1 MRKGLFL
8 FGLILSLIGCQRDT
22 IIPLERTDAH
32 YFPLITQQ
40 YSIFQVEEI
49 RYSLLNGPDTS
60 RYQLKE
66 VVADSFPGNGGE
78 IIYTL
83 RRYTRADTTAAW
95 SLDSVWT
102 ARRDVSQAVVV
113 ENNTPL
119 VKLIFPLVVG
129 QQWDGN
135 RLNSAPPQMYTLQ
148 RTSQEL
154 RPEMMSPLDTLL
166 EGSWTVV
173 QQQVENLVNEDVALE
188 TYVGGVGLFYR
199 KNVTL
204 EYCARTECIGDR
216 IIEAGRDY
224 RQTLVAYG
232 KE

>member
-1 MRKGLFL
+1 M
-8 FGLILSLIGCQRDT
+8 GCQRDT
-22 IIPLERTDAH
+22 ITPLERTDAQ
-32 YFPLITQQ
+32 YFPLATQQ

-102 ARRDVSQAVVV
+102 ARCDVSQAVVV

-119 VKLIFPLVVG
+119 VKLTFPLVAD

-135 RLNSAPPQMYTLQ
+135 RLNSALPQMYTLQ
-148 RTSQEL
+148 STSQEL
-154 RPEMMSPLDTLL
+154 RSEVMSPVDSLL
-166 EGSWTVV
+166 TDSWTVV

-188 TYVGGVGLFYR
+188 TYARGVGLFYR
-199 KNVTL
+199 KNVIL

-224 RQTLVAYG
+224 RQTLIAYG

>member
-1 MRKGLFL
+1 MRKGFFL
-8 FGLILSLIGCQRDT
+8 FGLMLSLMGCQRDT
-22 IIPLERTDAH
+22 ITPLERTDAQ
-32 YFPLITQQ
+32 YFPLATRQ
-40 YSIFQVEEI
+40 YSTFQVEEI

-102 ARRDVSQAVVV
+102 ARRGVSQAVVV

-119 VKLIFPLVVG
+119 VKLTFPLVAN

-135 RLNSAPPQMYTLQ
+135 RLNSAPPQIYTLQ
-148 RTSQEL
+148 NTSQEL
-154 RPEMMSPLDTLL
+154 RSEMMSPVDSLL
-166 EGSWTVV
+166 TDSWTVV

-188 TYVGGVGLFYR
+188 TYARGVGLFYR
-199 KNVTL
+199 KNVIL

-224 RQTLVAYG
+224 RQTLIAYG